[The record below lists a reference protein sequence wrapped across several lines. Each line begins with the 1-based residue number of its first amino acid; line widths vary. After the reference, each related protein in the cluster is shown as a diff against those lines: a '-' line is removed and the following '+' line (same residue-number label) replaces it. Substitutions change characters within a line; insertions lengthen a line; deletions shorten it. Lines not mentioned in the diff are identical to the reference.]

1 MIIKQQTIHY
11 TNVVFLQFAYSL
23 MRRVT
28 VLLVVPAIGNSDAF
42 LQSPRMDKW
51 ESMLYVYMLYVYML
65 YVYMLYAYM
74 LYVYML
80 YVYMLY
86 VYSMLYVYIGII
98 IDKIIFQYSCPSLC
112 PRWLNKIY
120 LFIHSFVM

>member
-28 VLLVVPAIGNSDAF
+28 VLLVVTAIVNSDAF

-51 ESMLYVYMLYVYML
+51 ESMLYVYMLYVY
-65 YVYMLYAYM
+65 
-74 LYVYML
+74 
-80 YVYMLY
+80 
-86 VYSMLYVYIGII
+86 SMLCVYIGII